1 MTDLE
6 SARELERLM
15 RAYGGDV
22 LRLCYVCLRDEG
34 HKKGGCERATSLFPP
49 SVSHTR
55 QRRRARPPPAGRS
68 HRGRGPGRRRPDVR
82 PPLRV

>member
-15 RAYGGDV
+15 RAYGDGV

-34 HKKGGCERATSLFPP
+34 HKKGGCERQGNIKKYWKNTDLCQ
-49 SVSHTR
+49 VN
-55 QRRRARPPPAGRS
+55 GK
-68 HRGRGPGRRRPDVR
+68 
-82 PPLRV
+82 